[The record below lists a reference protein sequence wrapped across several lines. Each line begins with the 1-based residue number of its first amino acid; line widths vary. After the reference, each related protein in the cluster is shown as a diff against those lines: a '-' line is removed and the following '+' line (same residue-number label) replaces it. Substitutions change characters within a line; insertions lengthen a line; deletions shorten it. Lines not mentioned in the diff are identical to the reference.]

1 MTQAQLED
9 GRILEFPDETP
20 PEVIQETVK
29 KLLGGGFD
37 EGVVSSPGEAVSPA
51 ALPTGVETALE
62 TPDAAGLPITPE
74 GATPEESPGFIER
87 VRADLAER
95 GRMLDE
101 IQAAEEAGE
110 QPLSESLLQVAGKVM
125 AGSVLDV
132 IGEGVVS
139 AIGGLSA
146 ITPDEIEDPIV
157 QGAVRLGTAFLETDL
172 GKEGLE
178 AAEKGF
184 AAYNEFSA
192 ENPRAARNIE
202 SVVDIGLLLAPI
214 KGKPKVKAQPTFAD
228 KLATRVTAAGEAQTL
243 RQKSA
248 FVDDLVRPQQT
259 KKVREAEIL
268 RSTEEGAL
276 ATRTTELSTAERAMA
291 DEVGKI
297 AEVGSDK
304 TLLGNLN
311 AIQTANRAE
320 ANSLVNLLAKNPVII
335 PKREFGTA
343 LDQAVIR
350 LRENPALVGDAA
362 KTATSVVEKMKKLVA
377 ANPGTASGLLQARK
391 ELDAFI
397 GSQRPKVFDP
407 ATESALSIAVREV
420 RQTTNDFIDSKATS
434 VDVKNSL
441 QKQSNLFR
449 AVENIG
455 PKAADEAGNSILR
468 LFQRVARATDL
479 GTSFSQKIAL
489 GLGLVG
495 GGTALAFNASS
506 VAPFLVGA
514 AIPAGA
520 LFGAGKLAASATT
533 KKAIGSLLRQADKA
547 IRTTKDEALL
557 AQLRADRGT
566 VAEIFKQLKTEAE
579 NNE

>member
-37 EGVVSSPGEAVSPA
+37 EGVIPSLEAVSPA

-62 TPDAAGLPITPE
+62 TPGAAGLPIQ
-74 GATPEESPGFIER
+74 PEESPGFIER

-110 QPLSESLLQVAGKVM
+110 QPLSESLFQVAGKVM

-202 SVVDIGLLLAPI
+202 SVVDIGLLLAPV

-228 KLATRVTAAGEAQTL
+228 KLATRVTVAGEAQTL
-243 RQKSA
+243 RQKST
-248 FVDDLVRPQQT
+248 FVDDLVRPKQT
-259 KKVREAEIL
+259 KKVREEEIL

-311 AIQTANRAE
+311 VIQTANRAE
-320 ANSLVNLLAKNPVII
+320 AKS
-335 PKREFGTA
+335 
-343 LDQAVIR
+343 
-350 LRENPALVGDAA
+350 
-362 KTATSVVEKMKKLVA
+362 LVA
-377 ANPGTASGLLQARK
+377 ALRKNDVDIPASEITASLDDAIATLRADPLLIEGPEKIALNLAERMKTLAAEQPATASGLLQARK
-391 ELDAFI
+391 NFDDLVRE
-397 GSQRPKVFDP
+397 SKPKAFDP
-407 ATESALSIAVREV
+407 AVENSISAAVREV
-420 RQTTNDFIDSKATS
+420 RQSVNDLIDSKVT
-434 VDVKNSL
+434 DVAVKESL
-441 QKQSNLFR
+441 RKQSNLFR
-449 AVENIG
+449 AIENIG

-479 GTSFSQKIAL
+479 GTSFTQKIAL

-520 LFGAGKLAASATT
+520 LFGAGKLATSATT
-533 KKAIGSLLRQADKA
+533 KKAIGSLLRQADTA
-547 IRTTKDEALL
+547 IKTTKDKALL
-557 AQLRADRGT
+557 TQLRADRGA
-566 VAEIFKQLKTEAE
+566 VAEIFERLQTEAQS
-579 NNE
+579 NE